1 MKTNTLIPLKCTE
14 DSFYRL
20 WVEFLA
26 PFHKL
31 TTRERDVAARVI
43 AQYVKLRQSISDP
56 AVLDEVLWSQTS
68 RNDMRESLKMSKPY
82 FQMVVGKLR
91 EVGIITETGINS
103 RFLPHMPEDGNPR
116 YILSIVFDWSSAS
129 NPIRRDE
136 K

>member
-43 AQYVKLRQSISDP
+43 AQYVKLKQSISDP

-91 EVGIITETGINS
+91 DTGIITSTGINS
-103 RFLPHMPEDGNPR
+103 RFLPHMPEDGSPR
-116 YILSIVFDWSSAS
+116 YILSVVFDWSSAS
-129 NPIRRDE
+129 NPIRRDGE
-136 K
+136 